1 MGDDAEFLRA
11 QARKCRWLA
20 SRINTPDVTETLLG
34 MARDYEARAERIE
47 RGGAG
52 PSIDPAPSG

>member
-20 SRINTPDVTETLLG
+20 SRINTRDVMETLLG
-34 MARDYEARAERIE
+34 MARDYEARADGIE
-47 RGGAG
+47 GGGAEPPNDPV
-52 PSIDPAPSG
+52 PSD